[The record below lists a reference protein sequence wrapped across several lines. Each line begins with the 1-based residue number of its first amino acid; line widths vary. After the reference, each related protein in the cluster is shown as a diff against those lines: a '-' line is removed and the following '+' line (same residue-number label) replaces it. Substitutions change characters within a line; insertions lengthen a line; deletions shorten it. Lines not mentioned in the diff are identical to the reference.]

1 MLEAWEESISVW
13 NHGKMVSLSV
23 IMGRA
28 NSEINLA
35 KCTFAIL
42 PSAISQVFD
51 RIKISKDIRRL
62 NEHVPGE
69 FKCLIPAFGPTFD
82 QGFFLYFSIAPVV
95 EKINDETLVAIST
108 CLEIDE
114 YAEHFDFD
122 CEQGKRSFY
131 QTRVHATLGHPRH
144 LWQKGVTDRRT
155 PSILD
160 KITAVSLILL

>member
-1 MLEAWEESISVW
+1 MLESWEESISVW

-69 FKCLIPAFGPTFD
+69 FKCLIPAFGTCPNLWS
-82 QGFFLYFSIAPVV
+82 GLFLYISIAAVV
-95 EKINDETLVAIST
+95 EKVNDETLVAISN
-108 CLEIDE
+108 CLKFDD
-114 YAEHFDFD
+114 YGEHFDFD
-122 CEQGKRSFY
+122 CEQEK
-131 QTRVHATLGHPRH
+131 
-144 LWQKGVTDRRT
+144 KI
-155 PSILD
+155 IL
-160 KITAVSLILL
+160 SN